1 MKDVLV
7 GIILLWVLWKIFG
20 GRTVIHKYT
29 FNQNTQNNTQGHD
42 RSKEGQIK
50 VEKDAPKKA
59 RKLDDQAGEYV
70 DYEEI
75 K

>member
-7 GIILLWVLWKIFG
+7 GIILLWVVWKIFG

-29 FNQNTQNNTQGHD
+29 FNQNNSQTYD
-42 RSKEGQIK
+42 RSKEGEIK
-50 VEKDAPKKA
+50 VEKESPKKS
-59 RKLDDQAGEYV
+59 RKLKDQAGEYV

>member
-1 MKDVLV
+1 MKDILV
-7 GIILLWVLWKIFG
+7 GIILLWVVWKIFG
-20 GRTVIHKYT
+20 GRTVINKYT
-29 FNQNTQNNTQGHD
+29 FNQDNSQRYD

-50 VEKDAPKKA
+50 VEKDAPKKT
-59 RKLDDQAGEYV
+59 RKLDDQAGDYV

>member
-7 GIILLWVLWKIFG
+7 GIILLWVVWKIFG
-20 GRTVIHKYT
+20 GRTIVHKYT
-29 FNQNTQNNTQGHD
+29 FNQDNSHHPE
-42 RSKEGQIK
+42 RPREGSIK
-50 VEKDAPKKA
+50 VEKDPPKKA
-59 RKLDDQAGEYV
+59 KKIDDQAGEYV